1 MAVGNPS
8 REVRFASGAPGLA
21 IVPEGA
27 RYPDGAFSWVAVP
40 ARDFALWALR
50 AVDQIAEGL
59 LVPGVI
65 GYHFDDMTLMVGIER
80 RLQFSYAAGAA
91 GILDASAQAIAQARN
106 WLPWSSNLLARVA
119 GSPSFALADLTEACN
134 SLRNAA
140 NKNTNTRFF
149 ATSGQQTTFAI
160 MGA

>member
-1 MAVGNPS
+1 V
-8 REVRFASGAPGLA
+8 PGLA

-27 RYPDGAFSWVAVP
+27 RHHDGAFSWVAVP

-50 AVDQIAEGL
+50 AVEQIAEGL

-80 RLQFSYAAGAA
+80 RLQFSYAASAT
-91 GILDASAQAIAQARN
+91 GIQDASAQAIAQARN
-106 WLPWSSNLLARVA
+106 WLPWSSSLLVRTT
-119 GSPSFALADLTEACN
+119 GTPSFTLADLTEACN
-134 SLRNAA
+134 SLLNAA
-140 NKNTNTRFF
+140 NTDTNTMFF
-149 ATSGQQTTFAI
+149 ATTSGQQAIVAI